1 MCELSLKK
9 KELGKEVKDVQ
20 CIPCRGNRGE
30 SWECLGNQ
38 VVVSSYSRV

>member
-20 CIPCRGNRGE
+20 RIPCRGNRGE
-30 SWECLGNQ
+30 SWKRLGNQ